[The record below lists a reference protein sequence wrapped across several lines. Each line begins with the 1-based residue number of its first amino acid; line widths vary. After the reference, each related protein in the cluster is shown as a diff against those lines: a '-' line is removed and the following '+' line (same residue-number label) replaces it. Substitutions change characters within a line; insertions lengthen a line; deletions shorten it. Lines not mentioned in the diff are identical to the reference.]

1 MYDLSDPS
9 PLVFTRFEKIAT
21 VCAFAAVF
29 ALALWEQFR
38 PNRKEPENSHRPPE
52 PIE

>member
-9 PLVFTRFEKIAT
+9 PLVFTRFEKIST
-21 VCAFAAVF
+21 ICAFAAVF
-29 ALALWEQFR
+29 ALALWERFG
-38 PNRKEPENSHRPPE
+38 PNLKRPENSRRPPE